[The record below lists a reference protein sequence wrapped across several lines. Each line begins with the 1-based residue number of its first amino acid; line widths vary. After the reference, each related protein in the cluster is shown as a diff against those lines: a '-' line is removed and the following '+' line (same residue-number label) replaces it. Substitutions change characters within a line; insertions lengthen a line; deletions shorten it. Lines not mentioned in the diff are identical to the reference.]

1 MNDIL
6 IVDDESDI
14 RKLISDI
21 LTDEGFST
29 RLAGTST
36 EAMLELNENPPA
48 LLILDIWLK
57 DSKMDG
63 IDILMEVKRDNP
75 EIPVVIISGHGNIEI
90 AVEAIK
96 QGAYDFIEKPFNI
109 DQLLV
114 VIRRAMETALL
125 RRENVILKRH
135 ENSHGSMIGE
145 SNGFRMFV
153 NKLDKVAKFNSR
165 VLLVGTPGCGKG
177 VAARYIHAE
186 SHRVTG
192 PFVAVNCST
201 INPELMEEVLF
212 GRETDNQKPERGLL
226 EEAQDGI
233 IYFNEVADLPL
244 DIQRKLLRALVDQS
258 VHRIGGTEKINVDF
272 RVVSST
278 NRDLEKLVEKG
289 DFREDLYN
297 RLNVVPIKV
306 PSLAE
311 RREDIPLLAEF
322 FIEEF
327 SKSQSLPKRSLSE
340 EAKSQLQT
348 MVWSGNVRQLRN
360 LIERVLI
367 LGHESVPIESHELS
381 SETGKHSTDG
391 SVTLSDY
398 LISLPLRGAREA
410 FEREYFL
417 TQISRFGG
425 NISKTA
431 EFVRMERSAFHRKM
445 RQLRIETKVKAGA
458 RVASIR
464 EQNHDSLDEHIEE
477 SLGH

>member
-1 MNDIL
+1 MDDIL

-21 LTDEGFST
+21 LIDEGFST

-36 EAMLELNENPPA
+36 EAMLELGKNPPA

-90 AVEAIK
+90 AVAAIK

-125 RRENVILKRH
+125 RRENVALKRH
-135 ENSHGSMIGE
+135 ENSQGPMIGE
-145 SNGFRMFV
+145 SNVFRTFV

-165 VLLVGTPGCGKG
+165 VLLMGTSGCGKG
-177 VAARYIHAE
+177 IAARYIHAE
-186 SHRVTG
+186 SHRATG
-192 PFVAVNCST
+192 PFIVVNCST
-201 INPELMEEVLF
+201 INPELMEHVLF
-212 GRETDNQKPERGLL
+212 GHETKDKEPERGLL
-226 EEAQDGI
+226 EEAQDGM
-233 IYFNEVADLPL
+233 IYFNEVADLPP
-244 DIQRKLLRALVDQS
+244 DIQRKILHVLVDQT
-258 VHRIGGTEKINVDF
+258 VCRIGGNEKISVDF

-278 NRDLEKLVEKG
+278 NRDLEELIERG
-289 DFREDLYN
+289 SFREDLYN
-297 RLNVVPIKV
+297 RLSVVPISV

-311 RREDIPLLAEF
+311 RYDDILLLAEH
-322 FIEEF
+322 FIREF
-327 SKSQSLPKRSLSE
+327 SESQGLPKRLLSE
-340 EAKSQLQT
+340 GAKSQLQT
-348 MVWSGNVRQLRN
+348 MIWPGNVRQLRN

-367 LGHESVPIESHELS
+367 LGEENGHIEVHELS
-381 SETGKHSTDG
+381 SGKDKHSIDG
-391 SVTLSDY
+391 RVTLSDY

-445 RQLRIETKVKAGA
+445 RQLRIETRVKAGA
-458 RVASIR
+458 RVASIV
-464 EQNHDSLDEHIEE
+464 EQDQNLRDAYVDESLDN
-477 SLGH
+477 